1 METVLI
7 GALGIVVLIILLF
20 LGMPIGVA
28 LGVVGFAGLTNLIGI
43 KGALGVITTV
53 PFSSTASFIW
63 VCIPLFILMGNLAG
77 QSGVVT
83 ELFVATRNWFGR
95 IPGGLCIAT
104 IAGCAGFGAVS
115 GSSVATA
122 GAIGKI
128 ALPEMFK
135 YRYHPRLSTG
145 CAASAGTL
153 GSLIP
158 PSIFMVVYGT
168 LTEVSIGKLFFAGF
182 LPGIFSAG
190 MLMIVIV
197 ILVKS
202 NPSLAPDII
211 TVSWKEKFQSLKGV
225 GGILILSVVVMGG
238 IYGGICT
245 PTEAAAAGALATLL
259 MTALRGKLSWTGF
272 SRAVLDSMRLTSTL
286 FFVCVGAYIFA
297 AFIVLSKIPIT
308 ISQYC
313 ISSGFSPFMFFVV
326 VFIMYLFLGCILEPI
341 GMMLIT
347 VPIIFPAARSL
358 GFDPIHF
365 GILMVKFCEIGMI
378 TPPVGL
384 NVYMIKSVVPEVPT
398 EEIFRGIVP
407 FLIMDIVITFIL
419 YFFPQISL
427 LVPNLMR

>member
-1 METVLI
+1 MEPVLA
-7 GALGIVVLIILLF
+7 GALGIVILIIFLF
-20 LGMPIGVA
+20 LGMPIGIG
-28 LGVVGFAGLTNLIGI
+28 LGVVGFAGLITLIGMD
-43 KGALGVITTV
+43 GALGMITNV
-53 PFSSTASFIW
+53 PFSSTASFTW

-77 QSGVVT
+77 QCGIVT

-128 ALPEMFK
+128 ALPEMAK

-168 LTEVSIGKLFFAGF
+168 LTESSIGKLFFAGF
-182 LPGIFSAG
+182 LPGILSAG
-190 MLMIVIV
+190 MLMLAII

-202 NPSLAPDII
+202 NPNLAPDKIA
-211 TVSWKEKFQSLKGV
+211 VSWKERFRSLKGV
-225 GGILILSVVVMGG
+225 GGILILSVVVMGS

-245 PTEAAAAGALATLL
+245 PTEAAGAGALATLV
-259 MTALRGKLSWTGF
+259 MTALRGKLTWKGF
-272 SRAVLDSMRLTSTL
+272 SQAVLDSMRLTSTL

-297 AFIVLSKIPIT
+297 AFIVLSKIPVS

-313 ISSGFSPFMFFVV
+313 VSSGFSPFMFFLVIFV
-326 VFIMYLFLGCILEPI
+326 MYLFLGCILEPI

-347 VPIIFPAARSL
+347 VPIIFPTVISL
-358 GFDPIHF
+358 GFHPIHF

-384 NVYMIKSVVPEVPT
+384 NVYMIKSVVPDVPT

-407 FLIMDIVITFIL
+407 FLLMDIAITFVL
-419 YFFPQISL
+419 YFYPQISL
-427 LVPNLMR
+427 IVPNLMS

>member
-1 METVLI
+1 METVLT
-7 GALGIVVLIILLF
+7 GALGIVILIIFLF
-20 LGMPIGVA
+20 LGMPIGVS
-28 LGVVGFAGLTNLIGI
+28 LGVVGFAGLIFLIGI
-43 KGALGVITTV
+43 DGTLGIITTV
-53 PFSSTASFIW
+53 PFSSTASFTW

-77 QSGVVT
+77 QSGIVT
-83 ELFVATRNWFGR
+83 ELFETTRNWFGR

-135 YRYHPRLSTG
+135 FRYHPKLSTG
-145 CAASAGTL
+145 CAAAAGTL

-158 PSIFMVVYGT
+158 PSIFMVVYGI
-168 LTEVSIGKLFFAGF
+168 LTESSIGKLFFAGF
-182 LPGIFSAG
+182 LPGILSAIL
-190 MLMIVIV
+190 LMTVV
-197 ILVKS
+197 VVWVKI
-202 NPSLAPDII
+202 NPAMAPDIFQ
-211 TVSWKEKFQSLKGV
+211 VSWKERFRSLKGV
-225 GGILILSVVVMGG
+225 SGILILAVIVMGG
-238 IYGGICT
+238 IYMGVWT
-245 PTEAAAAGALATLL
+245 PTEAAAAGAFTTLI
-259 MTALRGKLSWTGF
+259 MNVIRRKLTWGGL

-297 AFIVLSKIPIT
+297 AFIVLSKIPME
-308 ISQYC
+308 ISQFC
-313 ISSGFSPFMFFVV
+313 ISSGFSPFMFFIVI
-326 VFIMYLFLGCILEPI
+326 FAMYLFLGCILEPI

-347 VPIIFPAARSL
+347 LPIIFPAAKSL

-384 NVYMIKSVVPEVPT
+384 NVYMIKSVVPTVPT
-398 EEIFRGIVP
+398 ADIFQGIMP
-407 FLIMDIVITFIL
+407 FVIMDIIITFIL
-419 YFFPQISL
+419 FFYPQISL